1 MENVYKGKR
10 ILITGAAG
18 TIGSVLINKLL
29 QQDVKEVKALDN
41 NESELFYLNDQYRK
55 EPRYNGFYADIRDLD
70 RLKYL
75 AKNIDIILH
84 AAAMKH
90 VIISE
95 LSPFDAVKT
104 NAEGTLN
111 VISAA
116 LESPS
121 VNRVIYT
128 SSDKAVN
135 STNVMGTTKLLG
147 ERLMTSAANLKGTR
161 NIIFSSTRFGNVI
174 GSRGSVVP
182 IFYKQIK
189 EGKNLT
195 ITDERMTRFFM
206 TAEEAVNLVIEAS
219 LLAKGGEVFI
229 TKMPVMRIMDLA
241 AAMVNLVAPKF
252 GRRPEDIEIEFIGA
266 KPGEKLYEELMTEE
280 ETART
285 YELQHMFMVKPS
297 IPPIYEHIDY
307 DCYETII
314 SKEVD
319 RPYISSTEQHMS
331 VDDIK
336 NYLIRNNILACLESG
351 GHIAASSR
359 KESSS
364 HSYFY
369 QEATNIS
376 DVSEF

>member
-75 AKNIDIILH
+75 AKNVDIILH

-161 NIIFSSTRFGNVI
+161 DIIFSSTRFGNVI

-252 GRRPEDIEIEFIGA
+252 GRRPEEIEIEFIGA

-307 DCYETII
+307 DSYETII

-319 RPYISSTEQHMS
+319 RPYISSTEQYMS

-351 GHIAASSR
+351 SHIATSLR
-359 KESSS
+359 KENSI